1 MITPSQKLIL
11 NELRNNSR
19 IPLTRISRKHDIP
32 IYSVISDY
40 YDLINYFDLN
50 FVTMVNYLK
59 CGFEKEIVFIIKNSG
74 NPFLNNFLQKRIE
87 VNNFYKLEDDFF
99 YIHAI
104 FRDEDELS
112 LFVVELLDLDVIID
126 QELEIKQ
133 TLRLEDFQICD

>member
-59 CGFEKEIVFIIKNSG
+59 CGFKKEIVFIIKNSG